1 MWDEIRKLF
10 PIHEQC
16 VYLNNA
22 GVAPP
27 STRVLESL
35 EAYHREHALHGFH
48 KAALSFKDTGTEIK
62 EILSEFLSC
71 SPSCIALTHN
81 TSEGMNI
88 IAQGYRWKQGD
99 CVLGL
104 DLEYPANVYP
114 WWNLES
120 RGVRH
125 LRLKPEHSAED
136 IDALKNNVDDNV
148 RMVAVSAVDW
158 CSGFVLDLDDLGTF
172 CRERDVLLVADMA
185 QALPI
190 VPLRPEDSGISAM
203 AGSGWKW
210 LMGPVGLG
218 VFYCHP
224 TLMEKLDL
232 VFVGTDT
239 VVESHKYLDYRF
251 EPKPDASRFEF
262 STPNV
267 NDWVYL
273 LAAIRLL
280 REIGPENARKRIL
293 HLNAYLREG
302 LERLGLH
309 VRGSEQEQERSGILS
324 FEHEGLDATHEARRL
339 AAESIWVAARDGAIR
354 VSPHIYNNEED
365 MDRLLACLSRRD
377 R

>member
-1 MWDEIRKLF
+1 MVMWDEIRRLF
-10 PIHEQC
+10 PIHEHC
-16 VYLNNA
+16 TFLNNA
-22 GVAPP
+22 GVSPP
-27 STRVLESL
+27 STRVLEAL
-35 EAYHREHALHGFH
+35 EAYHREHALYGFH
-48 KAALSFKDTGTEIK
+48 KAALGFQDTGTEIK
-62 EILSEFLSC
+62 QILAEFLHC

-88 IAQGYRWKQGD
+88 VAQGFPWNRGD

-114 WWNLES
+114 WWNLEK

-125 LRLKPEHSAED
+125 LRLKPTHSAED
-136 IDALKNNVDDNV
+136 LTALKNSMDEQV
-148 RMVAVSAVDW
+148 RMVAVSAADW
-158 CSGFVLDLDDLGTF
+158 CSGFVLDLEDLGEF
-172 CRERDVLLVADMA
+172 CRVRDILLVVDMA
-185 QALPI
+185 QALGV
-190 VPLRPEDSGISAM
+190 VPLNPEANGIAAM

-224 TLMEKLDL
+224 SLMEKLEL
-232 VFVGTDT
+232 VYVGTDT

-280 REIGPENARKRIL
+280 REIGLENVRKRIL
-293 HLNAYLREG
+293 SLNAYLRDG
-302 LERLGLH
+302 LRNKGLH
-309 VRGSEQEQERSGILS
+309 VRGSVEEQEQSGILS
-324 FEHEGLDATHEARRL
+324 FWREDLDASEEAGRL
-339 AAESIWVAARDGAIR
+339 GGKDIFVAARDGAIR

-365 MDRLLACLSRRD
+365 MDRLLAAF
-377 R
+377 

>member
-10 PIHEQC
+10 PIHEHC
-16 VYLNNA
+16 TFLNNA
-22 GVAPP
+22 GVSPP
-27 STRVLESL
+27 STHVLEAL
-35 EAYHREHALHGFH
+35 EAYHREHALYGFH
-48 KAALSFKDTGTEIK
+48 KAALGFKDTGTEIK
-62 EILSEFLSC
+62 QILAEFLQC

-88 IAQGYRWKQGD
+88 VAQGFPWKRGD

-114 WWNLES
+114 WWNLEK

-125 LRLKPEHSAED
+125 LRLKPTHSAED
-136 IDALKNNVDDNV
+136 LTELKNNMDDQV

-158 CSGFVLDLDDLGTF
+158 CSGYVLDLADLGEF
-172 CRERDVLLVADMA
+172 CRDRDVLLVVDMA
-185 QALPI
+185 QALGVI
-190 VPLRPEDSGISAM
+190 PLNPEAFGIAAM

-224 TLMEKLDL
+224 TLMEKLEL
-232 VFVGTDT
+232 VYVGTDT

-267 NDWVYL
+267 NDWIYL
-273 LAAIRLL
+273 LAAVRLL
-280 REIGPENARKRIL
+280 RQIGLENVRKRIL
-293 HLNAYLREG
+293 SLNAYLRDG
-302 LERLGLH
+302 LLKKGLH
-309 VRGSEQEQERSGILS
+309 VRGSVEEQEQSGILS
-324 FEHEGLDATHEARRL
+324 FWREDLDASEEARRL
-339 AAESIWVAARDGAIR
+339 GGKDIFVAARNDAIR
-354 VSPHIYNNEED
+354 VSPHIYNNEEE
-365 MDRLLACLSRRD
+365 MDRLLAAVPSP
-377 R
+377 

>member
-1 MWDEIRKLF
+1 MWTELRELF
-10 PIHEQC
+10 PIHEHC
-16 VYLNNA
+16 TFLNNA
-22 GVAPP
+22 GVSPP

-35 EAYHREHALHGFH
+35 EAYHRAHALYGFH
-48 KAALSFKDTGTEIK
+48 KAALGFKDTGTEIK
-62 EILSEFLSC
+62 QILAEFLQC
-71 SPSCIALTHN
+71 SSSCIALTHN

-88 IAQGYRWKQGD
+88 VAQGFPWKRGD

-114 WWNLES
+114 WWNLEK

-125 LRLKPEHSAED
+125 LRLKPTHSAED
-136 IDALKNNVDDNV
+136 LTALKNNMDDQV

-158 CSGFVLDLDDLGTF
+158 CSGFVLDLADLGEF
-172 CRERDVLLVADMA
+172 CRDRDVLLVVDMA
-185 QALPI
+185 QALGV
-190 VPLRPEDSGISAM
+190 VPLNPEATGIAAM

-218 VFYCHP
+218 VLYCHP
-224 TLMEKLDL
+224 SLMEQLEL
-232 VFVGTDT
+232 VYVGTDT

-280 REIGPENARKRIL
+280 REIGLENVRNRIL
-293 HLNAYLREG
+293 SLNAYLHEG
-302 LERLGLH
+302 LQNKGFH
-309 VRGSEQEQERSGILS
+309 VRGSVEEHEQSGILS
-324 FEHEGLDATHEARRL
+324 FWREGLDASEEARRL
-339 AAESIWVAARDGAIR
+339 GGDGIFVAARDGAIR

-365 MDRLLACLSRRD
+365 MDRLLRALPSA
-377 R
+377 

>member
-1 MWDEIRKLF
+1 MWNEIRKLF
-10 PIHEQC
+10 PIHEHC
-16 VYLNNA
+16 TYLNNA

-35 EAYHREHALHGFH
+35 EAYHREHALYGFH
-48 KAALSFKDTGTEIK
+48 KSIIKHMNTGTEIK
-62 EILSEFLSC
+62 EILAEFLDC

-88 IAQGYRWKQGD
+88 VAQGYPWKDHD
-99 CVLGL
+99 CILGL

-114 WWNLES
+114 WWNLEK

-125 LRLKPEHSAED
+125 LRLKPTHSAED
-136 IDALKNNVDDNV
+136 LAALKNNLNDQV

-158 CSGFVLDLDDLGTF
+158 CSGYVLDLAGLGEF
-172 CRERDVLLVADMA
+172 CRRRGVMLVVDMA
-185 QALPI
+185 QALGV
-190 VPLRPEDSGISAM
+190 VPLSPEAAGIAAM

-218 VFYCHP
+218 VFYCDP
-224 TLMEKLDL
+224 SLMEQLEL
-232 VFVGTDT
+232 VYVGTDT

-280 REIGPENARKRIL
+280 REIGLQNVRERIL
-293 HLNAYLREG
+293 SLNTYLRQG
-302 LERLGLH
+302 LTNKGFH
-309 VRGSEQEQERSGILS
+309 VRGSERQEEQSGILS
-324 FEHEGLDATHEARRL
+324 FWREDLHVTEEARRL
-339 AAESIWVAARDGAIR
+339 AAQDIFVAARDGAIR
-354 VSPHIYNNEED
+354 VSPHIFNNEED
-365 MDRLLACLSRRD
+365 LNRLLNSI
-377 R
+377 

>member
-16 VYLNNA
+16 TYLNNA

-27 STRVLESL
+27 SRRVLESL
-35 EAYHREHALHGFH
+35 DAYHRDHALYGFQ
-48 KAALSFKDTGTEIK
+48 KAVLAFKDTGPEIK
-62 EILSEFLSC
+62 EILAEFLGC
-71 SPSCIALTHN
+71 APACVALTHN

-88 IAQGYRWKQGD
+88 VAQGYPWKPGD
-99 CVLGL
+99 CVLGM

-114 WWNLES
+114 WWNLER

-125 LRLKPEHSAED
+125 LRLKPTNSEQDLSALENR
-136 IDALKNNVDDNV
+136 IDASV
-148 RMVAVSAVDW
+148 RVVAVSAVDW
-158 CSGFVLDLDDLGTF
+158 CSGFVLDLARLGAL
-172 CRERDVLLVADMA
+172 CSERGVLLVVDVA
-185 QALPI
+185 QALGAM
-190 VPLRPEDSGISAM
+190 PLEAEAAGVAAM

-210 LMGPVGLG
+210 LMGPVGVG

-224 TLMEKLDL
+224 NLLEKLDL

-239 VVESHKYLDYRF
+239 VVEAHKYLDYRF

-280 REIGPENARKRIL
+280 REIGLDKVRERIL
-293 HLNAYLREG
+293 SLNDYLREG
-302 LERLGLH
+302 LARKRLH
-309 VRGSEQEQERSGILS
+309 VRGSEKKEEQSGILS
-324 FEHEGLDATHEARRL
+324 FWREDLDASEAVRRL
-339 AAESIWVAARDGAIR
+339 AAQDIFVAARDGAIR

-365 MDRLLACLSRRD
+365 MDRLLEALD
-377 R
+377 RLY